1 MNIQK
6 RDFILNKLPN
16 LRIHAGRVHFALN
29 SIGSIH
35 VGHQVQVHVGQFYLV
50 RHLVHL
56 HLDHLVYLHVGHHV
70 SHLHGQLVGPCGHH
84 NAISKFC
91 EGSETLTKWKS
102 KKVWPTYLPTD

>member
-16 LRIHAGRVHFALN
+16 LRIHAGWVHFALN

-70 SHLHGQLVGPCGHH
+70 SHLVGYHYVV
-84 NAISKFC
+84 STLC
-91 EGSETLTKWKS
+91 EGSETLVEWKS
-102 KKVWPTYLPTD
+102 EKVCRTFRGRC